1 MAAFRP
7 IYDLSPALQSRVMEH
22 AAAMIEL
29 RKDETLA
36 HGGAPFHH
44 LDLVAKGAFKSV
56 QLAEDGR
63 SRMVSTHWAHEF
75 LALGGFARHMQT
87 TDLVALTTPSVVCEF
102 PVNGQDAPTQVHPAW
117 GAGPSVASGVSRT
130 TPPGRGWGLA
140 CRCRAAARFTERGTT
155 WNR

>member
-44 LDLVAKGAFKSV
+44 LDLAAKGAFKSV

-63 SRMVSTHWAHEF
+63 SRMVSTHHRLVEPAPPPGW
-75 LALGGFARHMQT
+75 MSQT
-87 TDLVALTTPSVVCEF
+87 MTP
-102 PVNGQDAPTQVHPAW
+102 
-117 GAGPSVASGVSRT
+117 AGT
-130 TPPGRGWGLA
+130 TPPANPTGMVLSTA
-140 CRCRAAARFTERGTT
+140 RA
-155 WNR
+155 